1 MEPRNI
7 PDYNLFMMCCA
18 PRREAFAPL
27 PAGFYFDLC
36 RREEL
41 EIWKRFPFDTEE
53 EARQGEAYMARFFAN
68 VYAAQE
74 EEFFSRCLF
83 VRAENGAPVGTAFLW
98 RAYGRVN
105 TLQWVKVR
113 KEYEG
118 RGIGRALLTH
128 LLMPLAPEEYPVYL
142 HTQPSSYR
150 AIKLYTD
157 FGFSLLT
164 GGRVGQRE
172 NQLAQSLPILR
183 EVMPPAAYGRLT
195 FAPAPEELL
204 SAAASREISEF

>member
-53 EARQGEAYMARFFAN
+53 EERQGEAYMARFFAN

-83 VRAENGAPVGTAFLW
+83 VRAESGAPVGTAFLW

-118 RGIGRALLTH
+118 QGIGRAL
-128 LLMPLAPEEYPVYL
+128 APRICSCRSRRRNIPCIC
-142 HTQPSSYR
+142 TRSRRATGPSSCTRISAFPCSR
-150 AIKLYTD
+150 A
-157 FGFSLLT
+157 G
-164 GGRVGQRE
+164 
-172 NQLAQSLPILR
+172 A
-183 EVMPPAAYGRLT
+183 
-195 FAPAPEELL
+195 
-204 SAAASREISEF
+204 SASAKTSWRRACPFCGK

>member
-1 MEPRNI
+1 
-7 PDYNLFMMCCA
+7 
-18 PRREAFAPL
+18 
-27 PAGFYFDLC
+27 
-36 RREEL
+36 
-41 EIWKRFPFDTEE
+41 
-53 EARQGEAYMARFFAN
+53 
-68 VYAAQE
+68 
-74 EEFFSRCLF
+74 
-83 VRAENGAPVGTAFLW
+83 
-98 RAYGRVN
+98 
-105 TLQWVKVR
+105 
-113 KEYEG
+113 
-118 RGIGRALLTH
+118 
-128 LLMPLAPEEYPVYL
+128 MPLAPEEYPVYL

-204 SAAASREISEF
+204 SAAASRKSANFSAAILRAVFTINESVPGLHRPDFLV